1 MFPVYQGYGASA
13 VLLSEITARASSQN
27 TLQIASAILSG
38 GGFFAD
44 QRVASGLASA
54 GNPPVANR
62 ALLYSRSSPPM
73 IVPLTTGLTMA
84 PPALPAPPVIVPV
97 PPAPPVTLAQPRL
110 RAVLRGLPQVVSD
123 TPPALRT
130 TVTGVAA
137 AAGVQR
143 MAAPLA
149 DALGSRLVRVA
160 APTAPAATKIAKA
173 ASTLRSTD
181 LGWTSGTAQQTE
193 MANALSGLT
202 TNGLSIPAGC
212 THIWDVPAGVQSE
225 LVVTGDSA
233 FRITFLTRGGAVILD
248 SEYPSASQTSAALPG
263 NCAMVSVECLGKLPA
278 GSPAITAGF
287 AAVAFTAAPAG
298 KQTVAGWQAGN
309 LLPQVGPTTI
319 LGRGACLLLP
329 QTYIPLR
336 SRQAISQTMV
346 RASDA
351 VAEQIGTETWLPISI
366 GVVMILLDLEDATA
380 SADGDLSLSADGAT
394 LSSSPIRILG
404 GRRRALLYDVSNPD
418 PKAGHITI
426 GVASL
431 TGWRI
436 SGVVGM
442 AGNAQEWATSL
453 QGKVPEH
460 IVADGP
466 LTPDGSISIRM
477 VPLPATPAAKPNALT
492 GALK

>member
-1 MFPVYQGYGASA
+1 
-13 VLLSEITARASSQN
+13 
-27 TLQIASAILSG
+27 
-38 GGFFAD
+38 
-44 QRVASGLASA
+44 
-54 GNPPVANR
+54 
-62 ALLYSRSSPPM
+62 
-73 IVPLTTGLTMA
+73 
-84 PPALPAPPVIVPV
+84 
-97 PPAPPVTLAQPRL
+97 
-110 RAVLRGLPQVVSD
+110 
-123 TPPALRT
+123 
-130 TVTGVAA
+130 
-137 AAGVQR
+137 
-143 MAAPLA
+143 
-149 DALGSRLVRVA
+149 
-160 APTAPAATKIAKA
+160 
-173 ASTLRSTD
+173 
-181 LGWTSGTAQQTE
+181 
-193 MANALSGLT
+193 
-202 TNGLSIPAGC
+202 
-212 THIWDVPAGVQSE
+212 VQSE